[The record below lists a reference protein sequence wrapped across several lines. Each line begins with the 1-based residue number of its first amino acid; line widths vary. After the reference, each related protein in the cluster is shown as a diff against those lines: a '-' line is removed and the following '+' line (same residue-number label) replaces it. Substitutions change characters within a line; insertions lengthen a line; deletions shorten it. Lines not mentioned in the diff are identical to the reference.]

1 MSRTFLPRL
10 FLLGL
15 VLMGLAACNNAPP
28 VRPVFPDIRFT
39 DKPPMPLAVGS
50 IQVQITFQPSFKPP
64 EVEHL
69 FPVPPARAME
79 AWSRDRLRIT
89 GGPGS
94 ARVTIRNAMVTETS
108 LPKTGGITGAVT
120 KEPSERYDATL
131 EMSVEILDDRG
142 FALRTVTGRASR
154 SQSVLEGITP
164 NDRDKAQYEMTRAVM
179 ADLDQTLETEIRNN
193 FGTYLQ

>member
-15 VLMGLAACNNAPP
+15 ALLGLAACNSTPP
-28 VRPVFPDIRFT
+28 DRPVFPDIRFT
-39 DKPPMPLAVGS
+39 GKPAFALAVGS
-50 IQVQITFQPSFKPP
+50 IQVQVTFQPSFKPP

-79 AWSRDRLRIT
+79 AWSRDRLRIA
-89 GGPGS
+89 GGPGL
-94 ARVTIRNAMVTETS
+94 ARVTIRNAIVTETA
-108 LPKTGGITGAVT
+108 LPKTGGLTGAVT

-131 EMSVEILDDRG
+131 EMSIEILDERG
-142 FALRTVTGRASR
+142 FAVRTVNGKASR

-193 FGTYLQ
+193 FGTYLR